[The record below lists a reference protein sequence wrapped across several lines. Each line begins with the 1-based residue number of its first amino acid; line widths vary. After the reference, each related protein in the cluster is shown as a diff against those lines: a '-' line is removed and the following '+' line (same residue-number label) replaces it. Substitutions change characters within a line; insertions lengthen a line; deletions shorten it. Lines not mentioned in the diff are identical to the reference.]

1 MPVPCGRSKDGERQ
15 IARTALGS
23 NSSESIANA
32 CFLPFPGS
40 KAFGLSA
47 LALNSG
53 KPRRTAGSRG
63 IHRPKITRNQQAR
76 GLDTHLPS
84 NPTDG
89 MRYEIG
95 AYFFSFGSQ
104 NKRKLAGAP
113 LVPANALSGSSG
125 PSRSPS
131 RPHTPGCRTGPRGV
145 PGGHPCSG
153 RRYRATTKS
162 GFRSQSGCRRR
173 NCRHR

>member
-1 MPVPCGRSKDGERQ
+1 MGVLVPVPCGRSKDGERQ

-104 NKRKLAGAP
+104 KGASSQARRLFQRMRLAVPQAP
-113 LVPANALSGSSG
+113 A
-125 PSRSPS
+125 
-131 RPHTPGCRTGPRGV
+131 GV
-145 PGGHPCSG
+145 
-153 RRYRATTKS
+153 
-162 GFRSQSGCRRR
+162 
-173 NCRHR
+173 

>member
-1 MPVPCGRSKDGERQ
+1 MGVLVPVPCGRSKDGERQ

-63 IHRPKITRNQQAR
+63 IHRPKITRNQLNGEFSVNGLAELTKMPCANSSHSRQA
-76 GLDTHLPS
+76 
-84 NPTDG
+84 
-89 MRYEIG
+89 
-95 AYFFSFGSQ
+95 A
-104 NKRKLAGAP
+104 
-113 LVPANALSGSSG
+113 
-125 PSRSPS
+125 
-131 RPHTPGCRTGPRGV
+131 
-145 PGGHPCSG
+145 
-153 RRYRATTKS
+153 
-162 GFRSQSGCRRR
+162 
-173 NCRHR
+173 